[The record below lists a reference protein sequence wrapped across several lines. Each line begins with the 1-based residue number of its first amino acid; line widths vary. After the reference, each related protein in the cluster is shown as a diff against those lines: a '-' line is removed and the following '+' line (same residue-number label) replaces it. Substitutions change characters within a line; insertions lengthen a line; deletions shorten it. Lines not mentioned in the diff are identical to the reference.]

1 MAESTYTSTTSMPA
15 WAQPYAEGY
24 LQRAQTTADQPYQA
38 YGGQRT
44 AGFTPWQ
51 EQGYQAQ
58 AQRAADGSPVMGG
71 ASGALQGMW
80 GQPQQ
85 GAAANMAGPVQ
96 GGSNH
101 YAGTGNP
108 YLSQQIDQAQGD
120 VVRNWNQVQAPSFD
134 TAMSRSGSFGNV
146 NMMGAQDQA
155 ASDMQRNLGRISSD
169 MRFADHT
176 QQQQLAESGLNR
188 NMQAQT
194 VNANLGE
201 SAAGRGDA
209 MVNNQQSRILQA
221 LGLAPS
227 YAASDYA
234 DIDRLS
240 QAGSAY
246 QGQQQRELDS
256 EYQRFNESRN
266 YPNQQLDIMGNALGR
281 SFGSSTTQTQPGAST
296 ASQVVGGALTFAQ
309 LMKMMGG

>member
-1 MAESTYTSTTSMPA
+1 MAESTYTSTTSMPS

-58 AQRAADGSPVMGG
+58 AQRAADGSPVMDS
-71 ASGALQGMW
+71 ASGALQSMW
-80 GQPQQ
+80 NKPG
-85 GAAANMAGPVQ
+85 N
-96 GGSNH
+96 
-101 YAGTGNP
+101 NP
-108 YLSQQIDQAQGD
+108 YLSEQIDQAQGD
-120 VVRNWNQVQAPSFD
+120 VVRNWNQVQAPGFD

-155 ASDMQRNLGRISSD
+155 ASEMQRNLGRIGSD

-176 QQQQLAESGLNR
+176 QQQ
-188 NMQAQT
+188 
-194 VNANLGE
+194 
-201 SAAGRGDA
+201 
-209 MVNNQQSRILQA
+209 SRILQA
-221 LGLAPS
+221 LGMAPR
-227 YAASDYA
+227 YAESDYA

-256 EYQRFNESRN
+256 EYQRFNESRDH
-266 YPNQQLDIMGNALGR
+266 PRQQLDIMGNALGR
-281 SFGSSTTQTQPGAST
+281 NFGASTTQTQPGAST
-296 ASQVVGGALTFAQ
+296 ASQAAAWAILFPQ
-309 LMKMMGG
+309 IMKMMGG